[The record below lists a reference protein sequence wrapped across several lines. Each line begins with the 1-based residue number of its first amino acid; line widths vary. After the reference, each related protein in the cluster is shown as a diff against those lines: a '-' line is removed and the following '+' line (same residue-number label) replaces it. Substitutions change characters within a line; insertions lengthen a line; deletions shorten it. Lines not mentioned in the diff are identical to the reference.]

1 MFTTTIEIR
10 GKPGTDN
17 DKVWNQKPIDSSQK
31 FEEFYDTVELLIF
44 FFSIF
49 GCGMQ
54 SLTGNFN
61 SQMRV

>member
-44 FFSIF
+44 FFLF
-49 GCGMQ
+49 LAVAC
-54 SLTGNFN
+54 
-61 SQMRV
+61 RA